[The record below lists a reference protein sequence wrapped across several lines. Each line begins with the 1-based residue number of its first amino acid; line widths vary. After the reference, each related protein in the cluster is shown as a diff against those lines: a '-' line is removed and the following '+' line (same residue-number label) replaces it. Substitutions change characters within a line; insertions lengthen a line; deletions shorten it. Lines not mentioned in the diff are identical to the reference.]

1 MWSGAFDMCAER
13 PSLRHPLFTV
23 AAQPSPLSKH
33 RHRSSPE
40 AHHKEPTTMNLVVLR
55 GTLSSDPIDRL
66 LASGSTIWTLEVTT
80 RSTDGV
86 FSAPVAWID
95 PPHPPRVATGDEV
108 VVVGQVR
115 RRFFRSGGLTQSRTE
130 VVASA
135 VVPARRA
142 AEVRK
147 ALQRARLVLD
157 DDTAEVVA

>member
-1 MWSGAFDMCAER
+1 
-13 PSLRHPLFTV
+13 
-23 AAQPSPLSKH
+23 
-33 RHRSSPE
+33 
-40 AHHKEPTTMNLVVLR
+40 MNLVVLR

-142 AEVRK
+142 AEMRK

-157 DDTAEVVA
+157 DTTEVVA